1 MVAHVGFEPTTYRF
15 EGDCSFQLML
25 MGLEGQ
31 NSIDQVDDQ
40 VSRILFDEVP
50 VIIYSD
56 QKFSVRML

>member
-1 MVAHVGFEPTTYRF
+1 
-15 EGDCSFQLML
+15 